1 MCTCDNWLFG
11 SVGTNG
17 YLTMG
22 IKFTDEAKAAM
33 RINLILLSTYMCMDL
48 LQISSF
54 PVGFIVGMVNYLY
67 VVNELK
73 KIKS

>member
-1 MCTCDNWLFG
+1 
-11 SVGTNG
+11 
-17 YLTMG
+17 
-22 IKFTDEAKAAM
+22 
-33 RINLILLSTYMCMDL
+33 MDL

>member
-1 MCTCDNWLFG
+1 
-11 SVGTNG
+11 
-17 YLTMG
+17 MG

-33 RINLILLSTYMCMDL
+33 RINLILLSTYTFMDI

-54 PVGFIVGMVNYLY
+54 PIGFIVGVVNYLY